1 MVAYI
6 VYIIYLIT
14 SLWLM
19 IVVGNSLHRNGRIW
33 IIDLLTNIHLSDK
46 VNNTLLLLYRLVN
59 VGYILIT
66 LMSGHLNS
74 HDAENVIELLSVKLG
89 LIISVLAYL
98 HFQNIFLL
106 ILFSKLKSKYKWE
119 I

>member
-1 MVAYI
+1 MVTYL
-6 VYIIYLIT
+6 VHIIYLLT

-19 IVVGNSLHRNGRIW
+19 IVVGNSLHKNGRVW
-33 IIDLLTNIHLSDK
+33 TIDLLSDTHLSDK

-66 LMSGHLNS
+66 LMSGKLSSS
-74 HDAENVIELLSVKLG
+74 HAQNIIELLSAKLG
-89 LIISVLAYL
+89 LIISILAYL